1 MGHTM
6 SKLLETLDA
15 EAEFKMR
22 LELREVL
29 RKTVALLATHPDTRK
44 ADELLILIE
53 QTLEDTAP

>member
-1 MGHTM
+1 MGHAM

>member
-1 MGHTM
+1 M

-15 EAEFKMR
+15 EAEYQMR

-29 RKTVALLATHPDTRK
+29 RKTIALLTTHPDTRK

>member
-1 MGHTM
+1 M

>member
-1 MGHTM
+1 M

-29 RKTVALLATHPDTRK
+29 RKTVALLTNPEAEARD

>member
-1 MGHTM
+1 M

-15 EAEFKMR
+15 EAEYQMR

-29 RKTVALLATHPDTRK
+29 RKAYTALCKNIEHEALLI
-44 ADELLILIE
+44 EIE